1 MNTTSAVLLL
11 VGLFAVIFTLS
22 VPIGIYM
29 SAVFDGTLSQKFPW
43 MYRVESIFL
52 WPLGKSGRE
61 PMDWKEYCVS
71 LIALTVVGTV
81 IGYLIFRF
89 QGYLPYNP
97 LNFKGLAPDLAFN
110 TAVSFSTSTTW
121 QGYDCE
127 NVMSL
132 FSQAFGLCTLTF
144 LSSSTGVVAAFAFA
158 RGLIQSRD
166 PSLGNAWEDMVRCVL
181 WPAARR
187 NLLNHCRVAGL
198 HADV

>member
-1 MNTTSAVLLL
+1 MRLPPRA
-11 VGLFAVIFTLS
+11 AR
-22 VPIGIYM
+22 
-29 SAVFDGTLSQKFPW
+29 A
-43 MYRVESIFL
+43 
-52 WPLGKSGRE
+52 
-61 PMDWKEYCVS
+61 KEYCVS

-97 LNFKGLAPDLAFN
+97 LNFKGLSPDLAFN

-144 LSSSTGVVAAFAFA
+144 LSSATGVVAAFA
-158 RGLIQSRD
+158 LSET
-166 PSLGNAWEDMVRCVL
+166 P
-181 WPAARR
+181 PAA
-187 NLLNHCRVAGL
+187 
-198 HADV
+198 

>member
-29 SAVFDGTLSQKFPW
+29 SAVFDGTLSQKFPGCTGW
-43 MYRVESIFL
+43 SPFFSGLSEI
-52 WPLGKSGRE
+52 GRE

-97 LNFKGLAPDLAFN
+97 LNFKGLAPISPSIRRSPSPQAPRGRDT
-110 TAVSFSTSTTW
+110 TART
-121 QGYDCE
+121 
-127 NVMSL
+127 
-132 FSQAFGLCTLTF
+132 
-144 LSSSTGVVAAFAFA
+144 
-158 RGLIQSRD
+158 
-166 PSLGNAWEDMVRCVL
+166 
-181 WPAARR
+181 
-187 NLLNHCRVAGL
+187 
-198 HADV
+198 

>member
-97 LNFKGLAPDLAFN
+97 LNFKGLAPISPSIRRSPSPQAPRGRDT
-110 TAVSFSTSTTW
+110 TART
-121 QGYDCE
+121 
-127 NVMSL
+127 
-132 FSQAFGLCTLTF
+132 
-144 LSSSTGVVAAFAFA
+144 
-158 RGLIQSRD
+158 
-166 PSLGNAWEDMVRCVL
+166 
-181 WPAARR
+181 
-187 NLLNHCRVAGL
+187 
-198 HADV
+198 